1 MNKTPLQLVFEF
13 IKKGESER
21 LLLMESVLMDNE
33 KRLLN
38 DCFYDSRVAHPVA
51 GFEYPCFEDWYNEM
65 FNFKITGSDEDIDKQ
80 V

>member
-1 MNKTPLQLVFEF
+1 
-13 IKKGESER
+13 
-21 LLLMESVLMDNE
+21 MDNE

-51 GFEYPCFEDWYNEM
+51 GFEYPSFEDWHDEM